1 MFDLDLL
8 KTFVSVVDA
17 GGFTRAGERVNRTQ
31 STVSQQIRKL
41 EDQAGATLLIR
52 EGRGVR
58 LTGEG
63 ERLVGYARRILAL
76 SEEAVHVVG
85 AATVAEQVRLGLTED
100 FAIAELTNLVS
111 HFSGLRP
118 DCRLDVRCDLSVA
131 LDAGLERGD
140 LDIVLL
146 KRDAGGGP
154 AEGVWPEQLLWV
166 GAEGRDWRRADPVP
180 LIAFPQGCRYRNR
193 AVHALESSGR
203 GWRVAYESASLIGV
217 EAAISGGLG
226 VALIEARAL
235 KPGYRV
241 LAPADGFPAVPPTE
255 LALRVAPGA
264 RRPVLELAELII
276 RFCEREGLARAA

>member
-17 GGFTRAGERVNRTQ
+17 GGFTRAGERVHRTQ
-31 STVSQQIRKL
+31 STVSQQVRKL
-41 EDQAGATLLIR
+41 EDLAGAALILR

-58 LTGEG
+58 LTAEG

-76 SEEAVHVVG
+76 SEEARSAVG
-85 AATVAEQVRLGLTED
+85 AASAVEQVRLGLTED
-100 FAIAELTNLVS
+100 FAIAELTGLVS
-111 HFSGLRP
+111 QFATLRP

-131 LDAGLERGD
+131 LEAGLERGD
-140 LDIVLL
+140 LDIVLF

-154 AEGVWPEQLLWV
+154 AEGVWAEQLLWV
-166 GAEGRDWRRADPVP
+166 GAEGRDWRRAEPVP

-193 AVHALESSGR
+193 AVHALEASGR
-203 GWRVAYESASLIGV
+203 RWRVAYESASLIGI

-226 VALIEARAL
+226 VALVEARAL

-241 LAPADGFPAVPPTE
+241 LSAGDGFPPVPPTE
-255 LALRVAPGA
+255 LALRVAADA
-264 RRPVLELAELII
+264 RRPVRDLADLVI

>member
-17 GGFTRAGERVNRTQ
+17 GGFTRAGERVHRTQ

-41 EDQAGATLLIR
+41 EAAAGAPLILR

-58 LTGEG
+58 LTAEG

-76 SEEAVHVVG
+76 SEEALHVVG
-85 AATVAEQVRLGLTED
+85 TTTEAEQVRLGLTED
-100 FAIAELTNLVS
+100 FAIAELTGLVS
-111 HFSGLRP
+111 QFAKMRP

-131 LDAGLERGD
+131 LEAGLERGD
-140 LDIVLL
+140 LDIVLF

-154 AEGVWPEQLLWV
+154 AEGVWAEQLLWV
-166 GAEGRDWRRADPVP
+166 GASGRDWRGGEPVP

-193 AVHALESSGR
+193 AVHALEASGR
-203 GWRVAYESASLIGV
+203 RWRVAYESASLIGI

-226 VALIEARAL
+226 VALIEARAV
-235 KPGYRV
+235 KPGYRIFS
-241 LAPADGFPAVPPTE
+241 AEDGFPSVPPTE
-255 LALRVAPGA
+255 LALRVAPDA
-264 RRPVLELAELII
+264 RRPVLELAELVV

>member
-1 MFDLDLL
+1 MFELDLL
-8 KTFVSVVDA
+8 KTFVSVVDS
-17 GGFTRAGERVNRTQ
+17 GGFTRAGERVHRTQ

-41 EDQAGATLLIR
+41 EEAAGATLLLR

-58 LTGEG
+58 LTAEG

-76 SEEAVHVVG
+76 SEEARSAVG
-85 AATVAEQVRLGLTED
+85 AAASVEQVRLGLTED
-100 FAIAELTNLVS
+100 FAIAELTGLVS
-111 HFSGLRP
+111 HFSKMRP

-131 LDAGLERGD
+131 LETGLERGD
-140 LDIVLL
+140 LDIVLV
-146 KRDAGGGP
+146 KRDADGGP
-154 AEGVWPEQLLWV
+154 AEGAWREQLLWV
-166 GAEGRDWRRADPVP
+166 GGEGRDWRRADPVP

-193 AVHALESSGR
+193 AVHALEASGR
-203 GWRVAYESASLIGV
+203 RWRVAYESASLIGV

-226 VALIEARAL
+226 VALIEARAQ

-241 LAPADGFPAVPPTE
+241 LAPADGFPSVPPTE
-255 LALRVAPGA
+255 LALRMAPGA